1 MSSRVRA
8 PVRLW
13 RHRRIGEG
21 TEAAARLTGEG
32 RWMELIWEG
41 LREAVR
47 MMAQRDPLVM
57 DAAWRSLWVSS
68 TAVGLATAAGLPIGT
83 LLAGRGGMAA
93 RAVIVAM
100 RTAMAVPTVFVGV
113 VCFALFSRRGP
124 LGGLELLYTPWAIV
138 AGEFLLAWPIV
149 VAISHGAVASLDPR
163 VEETARVLG
172 AGPLRRWLTQLSEAR
187 TGVALAVLTAF
198 ARCVTELGIAVI
210 VGGNIKYRTRTLS
223 TATALETSR
232 GDFGRAL
239 AMGVILLAI
248 ALAAAVTIGRLSRSR
263 SG

>member
-1 MSSRVRA
+1 
-8 PVRLW
+8 
-13 RHRRIGEG
+13 
-21 TEAAARLTGEG
+21 
-32 RWMELIWEG
+32 MELIWEG
-41 LREAVR
+41 VREAWRMVVR
-47 MMAQRDPLVM
+47 GDPLVL

-68 TAVGLATAAGLPIGT
+68 MAVLLATAAGVPAGLF
-83 LLAGRGGMAA
+83 LAGRRGILA
-93 RAVIVAM
+93 RAAVLAM

-124 LGGLELLYTPWAIV
+124 LGSLELLYTPWAIV

-163 VEETARVLG
+163 VDETARMLG
-172 AGPLRRWLTQLSEAR
+172 AGRLRRWATLVSEAR
-187 TGVALAVLTAF
+187 IGVALAVLTAF

-239 AMGVILLAI
+239 AMGCILLAI
-248 ALAAAVTIGRLSRSR
+248 SLVAAAIIGRLSRTR
-263 SG
+263 HA